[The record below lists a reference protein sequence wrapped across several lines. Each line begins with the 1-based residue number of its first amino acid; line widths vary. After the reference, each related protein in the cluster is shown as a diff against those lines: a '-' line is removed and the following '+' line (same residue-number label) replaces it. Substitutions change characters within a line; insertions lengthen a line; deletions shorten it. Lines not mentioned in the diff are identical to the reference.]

1 MEETTIPNSGLMAKS
16 PDRIQFGA
24 GIICRGLKYESDSK
38 KWNIPESIVGAT
50 SGGSHFEIIPEV
62 TQVEIDGVYVP
73 VMELDQK
80 TGEIA
85 KMETNFVELTPEIMK
100 SALLATTGV
109 SDIEGYSMI
118 TSKPS
123 IEADDY
129 WENIAF
135 VGKTLTGKM
144 IIVIIENALCT
155 SGLAMDTK
163 SKEGSVGKYTFEGR
177 QKIGADV
184 ATLPYK
190 IYYPTPS
197 A

>member
-1 MEETTIPNSGLMAKS
+1 MDGTAIPNSGLTAKS

-24 GIICRGLKYESDSK
+24 GIICRGLKYDSSGK
-38 KWNIPESIVGAT
+38 TWNIPECIVGAT
-50 SGGSHFEIIPEV
+50 SGGSHFEIVPEV
-62 TQVEIDGVYVP
+62 TQVEIDGVYVA

-80 TGEIA
+80 VGEVA
-85 KMETNFVELTPEIMK
+85 KMETNFAELTPEIMK
-100 SALLATTGV
+100 AALLAVTGE
-109 SDIEGYSMI
+109 SEIEGYSMI
-118 TSKPS
+118 TSKPN
-123 IEADDY
+123 IKPEDY

-144 IIVIIENALCT
+144 IIVIIDNALCT
-155 SGLAMDTK
+155 SGFAMDTK

-177 QKIGADV
+177 QKIGGDV
-184 ATLPYK
+184 TTLPYK